1 MMRRHSFDQ
10 ERVAA
15 RVEIAVK
22 KVLAQGYRT
31 ADIFRRGTR
40 RVGTREMG
48 DAVVAALGWCGATLL
63 RLSAVAYADRTCGKC
78 DEASRN
84 RRVARNGRI
93 GAGEAHARR
102 A

>member
-1 MMRRHSFDQ
+1 MMLRHSFDQ

-48 DAVVAALGWCGATLL
+48 DAVVAALG
-63 RLSAVAYADRTCGKC
+63 
-78 DEASRN
+78 
-84 RRVARNGRI
+84 
-93 GAGEAHARR
+93 
-102 A
+102 